1 MGRWFRLLLVS
12 LGRWGRC
19 LRSRSPLLLV
29 NCSLLLFLLYLL
41 LLVNCFRLLF
51 ISFLPFNLCLLLLVI
66 YKVVQHHGILVLIVF
81 ERFILIHS
89 TSVGFHFLFLWN
101 HCVGKRNVP
110 AQIDGNG
117 QQYSQAHKQPQ
128 VIDMN
133 GSRRLGSLP
142 HIPVSIGLLAST
154 V

>member
-19 LRSRSPLLLV
+19 LRSRSPLLLI
-29 NCSLLLFLLYLL
+29 NCSLFLFLLYLL

-51 ISFLPFNLCLLLLVI
+51 ISFLLFNLCLLLVI
-66 YKVVQHHGILVLIVF
+66 YKVVQHGILVLIVF
-81 ERFILIHS
+81 ERIILIHS
-89 TSVGFHFLFLWN
+89 TTVGCHFLFLWN

-133 GSRRLGSLP
+133 GCRRLWSVP

>member
-51 ISFLPFNLCLLLLVI
+51 ISFLLFNLCLLLLVI
-66 YKVVQHHGILVLIVF
+66 YKVVQHGILVLIVF
-81 ERFILIHS
+81 ERIILIHS

-133 GSRRLGSLP
+133 GSRRLWSVP